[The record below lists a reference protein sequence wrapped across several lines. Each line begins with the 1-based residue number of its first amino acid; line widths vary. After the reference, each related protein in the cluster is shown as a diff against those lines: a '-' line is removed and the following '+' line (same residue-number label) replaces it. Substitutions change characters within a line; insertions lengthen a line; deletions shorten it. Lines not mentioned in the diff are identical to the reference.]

1 MSSVSPRPLAGVVLC
16 GGRSARMG
24 VDKALLDI
32 GGITLLDRVV
42 GRLRLVADPVI
53 LASGPHRAHADGCLT
68 VADAVP
74 DHGPLGGLVAA
85 LRVTPHHLA
94 AVVAVDMPDCD
105 GPMLAELAACW
116 SGEDAVVPRS
126 ARGLEPLHA
135 VYAQSA
141 LPHAAAALASPD
153 RSMRGLLAM
162 MSVRVV
168 DAGMVAGP
176 AVASFADNLNVP
188 ADVERW
194 LRRAAVPPQPPPR
207 PSPPQ
212 R

>member
-1 MSSVSPRPLAGVVLC
+1 
-16 GGRSARMG
+16 MG
-24 VDKALLDI
+24 VDKARLDI
-32 GGITLLDRVV
+32 GGTTLLDRVV
-42 GRLRLVADPVI
+42 ARLRMVADPVI
-53 LASGPHRAHADGCLT
+53 LAGGPHRAHADGCLP
-68 VADAVP
+68 VDDAVP

-85 LRVTPHHLA
+85 LRVTPHNLS

-105 GPMLAELAACW
+105 AALLAELAACW

-126 ARGLEPLHA
+126 AHGLEPLHA

-141 LPHAAAALASPD
+141 LPHAVAALVSPD
-153 RSMRGLLAM
+153 RSMRGLLAT

-176 AVASFADNLNVP
+176 SAASFADNLNRP

-194 LRRAAVPPQPPPR
+194 RRRAAVSPQTPPR
-207 PSPPQ
+207 RSPPQ